1 MDTFKDAEDAG
12 VGANVAL
19 ALPGGL
25 YVVGT
30 IAEINRGENSVTMKD
45 GRSVHFAPP
54 APVAAPAD
62 APEEEEP

>member
-30 IAEINRGENSVTMKD
+30 IAEIRRGT
-45 GRSVHFAPP
+45 RAF
-54 APVAAPAD
+54 
-62 APEEEEP
+62 

>member
-1 MDTFKDAEDAG
+1 MDTFKSAEEAG
-12 VGANVAL
+12 VGATVSL

-30 IAEINRGENSVTMKD
+30 IAEINRDENSVTMKD

-54 APVAAPAD
+54 AAAPAD
-62 APEEEEP
+62 VPEEEEP